1 MGNLQTNG
9 VARKADDE
17 ARFAR
22 LEIID
27 SEVIDDSILIFRAW
41 EIDEPYEEFDG
52 SFVLVNADSQ
62 INVVGIERFGRL
74 CLAIGS
80 TDLVEYSTELHYR
93 EFVAVVRRGRI
104 VWFVEAA
111 HALLVADDNNMVSA

>member
-1 MGNLQTNG
+1 PSAPKCRKVHCPCFEGRVTFNPASPLNEVQQTSG
-9 VARKADDE
+9 H
-17 ARFAR
+17 
-22 LEIID
+22 
-27 SEVIDDSILIFRAW
+27 
-41 EIDEPYEEFDG
+41 PHG

>member
-52 SFVLVNADSQ
+52 SG
-62 INVVGIERFGRL
+62 NVPV
-74 CLAIGS
+74 S
-80 TDLVEYSTELHYR
+80 VETLK
-93 EFVAVVRRGRI
+93 
-104 VWFVEAA
+104 WAA
-111 HALLVADDNNMVSA
+111 LPASSR